1 MYIYLNP
8 IPPVQLERLKGPVS
22 IIPDQK
28 EEILHDLSNMSSER
42 NFLVSEASL

>member
-8 IPPVQLERLKGPVS
+8 IPPVQHEKLKG
-22 IIPDQK
+22 IISDQK
-28 EEILHDLSNMSSER
+28 EEILHNLSNMSSER